1 MLPSP
6 HGILVEPHCSVG
18 SSRKMGIRKQLTM
31 DETQTTITLKNVGL
45 SYREAAKRIK
55 LSARISF
62 RIKRSSETGGNSDR
76 KSSGRPKVTTE
87 PEEKFPRV
95 NILTGPPLPEQLH
108 SGLCEGVS
116 VLNCSKNMVSM
127 MSECDKEAC
136 LGPNPHRTAETWTKR
151 LRRD

>member
-1 MLPSP
+1 
-6 HGILVEPHCSVG
+6 
-18 SSRKMGIRKQLTM
+18 M

-87 PEEKFPRV
+87 PEEKFLRV
-95 NILTGPPLPEQLH
+95 NIWAAGA
-108 SGLCEGVS
+108 SR
-116 VLNCSKNMVSM
+116 
-127 MSECDKEAC
+127 D
-136 LGPNPHRTAETWTKR
+136 HRFQNNFILVFVR
-151 LRRD
+151 GSRF